1 MPAATPPS
9 TTQDST
15 REWATVRLKA
25 IEDLLDANCLTII
38 SPIQVGLEHPVR
50 VAIEAREERMETL
63 VMILD
68 TSGGLVEIV
77 ERIVRVLRQHYAE
90 VKFIIPNRATS
101 DGTVL
106 AMFGN
111 EILMDYHSCL
121 GPIDP
126 QIGKDGRLVPVLAYL
141 SQFETLTN

>member
-1 MPAATPPS
+1 MPAATPPP

-25 IEDLLDANCLTII
+25 IEDLLDHNCLTMI
-38 SPIQVGLEHPVR
+38 SPIQVGLEHRIR

-63 VMILD
+63 VVILD
-68 TSGGLVEIV
+68 TSGGVVEIV
-77 ERIVRVLRQHYAE
+77 ERIVRVLRLHCAE
-90 VKFIIPNRATS
+90 VKFIIPDRAMS
-101 DGTVL
+101 AGTVL
-106 AMFGN
+106 VMSGD

-126 QIGKDGRLVPVLAYL
+126 QFEKDGHLIPAL
-141 SQFETLTN
+141 S